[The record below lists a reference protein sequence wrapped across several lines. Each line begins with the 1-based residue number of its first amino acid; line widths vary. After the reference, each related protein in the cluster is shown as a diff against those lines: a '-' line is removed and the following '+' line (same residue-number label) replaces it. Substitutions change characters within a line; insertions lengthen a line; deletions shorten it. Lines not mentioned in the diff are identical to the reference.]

1 MPGSHFIVY
10 VSGSIRRLRSHPI
23 WRSNTQVSYYG
34 SALAPSKVDTTM
46 TDPEIKAA
54 VECRCGYCPQPVP
67 NPAHSSKVEEPC
79 EQRYGGMCE
88 TDEDCERI
96 VTLVFNLHV
105 ILRRHNILQT
115 KNGYPFMLT
124 LSTATKQ
131 VEVLTTFQFGEGS
144 FFLSALACAGRR
156 S

>member
-1 MPGSHFIVY
+1 MSC
-10 VSGSIRRLRSHPI
+10 
-23 WRSNTQVSYYG
+23 YG

-46 TDPEIKAA
+46 TDAEIKAA
-54 VECRCGYCPQPVP
+54 VQCRFGYCPQPVP
-67 NPAHSSKVEEPC
+67 NPAHSSKAEEPC

-88 TDEDCERI
+88 TDADCEGI

-105 ILRRHNILQT
+105 ILRRHNMLQT

-144 FFLSALACAGRR
+144 CFSQCSCLCGEAILIPDGSAIDFLPGQPHETPTRW
-156 S
+156 